1 MISIFAAPIPVARTL
16 PNSIKFFSSLSFR
29 KANAYSITAFIMV
42 DYTIPNLLSIL
53 FLTINFLEKIF
64 LIKDFRQQ
72 SHKLRWLILK
82 KTNI

>member
-53 FLTINFLEKIF
+53 FFN
-64 LIKDFRQQ
+64 D
-72 SHKLRWLILK
+72 
-82 KTNI
+82 